1 MLFWLPKRSPK
12 VFQKR
17 IPQRKRLHRSAAILA
32 TKKKPES
39 VSEKNPTKKKASLAA
54 NFITLVDV
62 KEACY

>member
-1 MLFWLPKRSPK
+1 
-12 VFQKR
+12 
-17 IPQRKRLHRSAAILA
+17 LA

-62 KEACY
+62 KEACSTARRVHDTML